1 MLCDGTL
8 NILLFK
14 LFNDGI
20 TYSFI
25 LVILY
30 YIYFKK
36 VIKIGINSVVSD
48 LKSSYKKW
56 YNHFNLLI
64 TPIII
69 TL

>member
-30 YIYFKK
+30 YIYF
-36 VIKIGINSVVSD
+36 
-48 LKSSYKKW
+48 
-56 YNHFNLLI
+56 
-64 TPIII
+64 
-69 TL
+69 